1 MYGYVWVCM
10 GMYGYVCVSIGIYGN
25 VWECIVMYGYV
36 WGLYGDIMVCTGI
49 NRYVWLTKPYAG
61 CAGCRVKTNWVR
73 VEGHIV
79 AFGHLEDH
87 PNLLACLETSIV
99 PAPGIPRIGPGYENS
114 PGADIIR
121 NLSVTIM
128 DVLQS

>member
-1 MYGYVWVCM
+1 M
-10 GMYGYVCVSIGIYGN
+10 GMYGHIWI
-25 VWECIVMYGYV
+25 CINMYGYMGV
-36 WGLYGDIMVCTGI
+36 FMVTYG
-49 NRYVWLTKPYAG
+49 YVWLTKPYAG